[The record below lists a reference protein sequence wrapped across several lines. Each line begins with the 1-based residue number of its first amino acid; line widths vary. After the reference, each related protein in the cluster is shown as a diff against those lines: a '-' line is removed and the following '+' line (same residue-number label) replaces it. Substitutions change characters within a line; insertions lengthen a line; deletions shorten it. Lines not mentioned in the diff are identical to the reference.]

1 MFIFKCFCI
10 FVQNMNHM
18 ELDKKLHDD
27 IKAYCKLNGLKMN
40 DYINKL
46 LRLAF
51 NIDRYGISPF
61 SNNNVEIIKNET
73 PLTPNK
79 CVVSNEKK
87 EEGIKEEEIKTPEN
101 ENDEYKVVKI
111 NRNKRKLK

>member
-1 MFIFKCFCI
+1 MFIFKYFCI

-46 LRLAF
+46 LRQAF

-61 SNNNVEIIKNET
+61 SNNKVEIIKNEI
-73 PLTPNK
+73 PLTPNE
-79 CVVSNEKK
+79 CVVINEKK
-87 EEGIKEEEIKTPEN
+87 EEGIKEEEIKILEN

>member
-1 MFIFKCFCI
+1 MFIFKYFCI

-18 ELDKKLHDD
+18 DIDKKLHDD

-40 DYINKL
+40 EYINKL
-46 LRLAF
+46 LRNAF

-61 SNNNVEIIKNET
+61 SNKKVDIIKEEK
-73 PLTPNK
+73 PLTPNETLI
-79 CVVSNEKK
+79 SNEKK
-87 EEGIKEEEIKTPEN
+87 EEGVKEEIKTSEN

-111 NRNKRKLK
+111 NGNKRKLK

>member
-1 MFIFKCFCI
+1 MFIFRYFCI

-18 ELDKKLHDD
+18 DIDKKLHDD

-40 DYINKL
+40 EYINKL
-46 LRLAF
+46 LRNAF

-61 SNNNVEIIKNET
+61 SNNKVEIIKDEK
-73 PLTPNK
+73 PLTPNETL
-79 CVVSNEKK
+79 VSNNKK
-87 EEGIKEEEIKTPEN
+87 EEGVKKEEIKNSEN

>member
-1 MFIFKCFCI
+1 MFIFKYFCI
-10 FVQNMNHM
+10 FVQNMIHM
-18 ELDKKLHDD
+18 EIDKKLHDD

-40 DYINKL
+40 EYINKL
-46 LRLAF
+46 LRNAF

-61 SNNNVEIIKNET
+61 SNNNVEIIKDEK
-73 PLTPNK
+73 PLTPDETL
-79 CVVSNEKK
+79 VSIEKNEEGVKK
-87 EEGIKEEEIKTPEN
+87 EEIKNSEN